1 MNITLHKLNL
11 SDEAFE
17 KLILANPECSFEQTA
32 DGELVVVP
40 PTGGTS
46 SRKNRSLTGQLDV
59 WVESNLSLGE
69 GFDSN
74 VLFVLPS
81 GARRSPDASWIRRDR
96 WESLT
101 PQQQDGYPPIC
112 PDFVVEL
119 LSPTDVLQ
127 DTQAKMQEYIDNG
140 ARLGWLIDPYSRQVE
155 IYRSGREKQVVRSPE
170 FLSGEDV
177 LPGFVLHMQLIWR

>member
-96 WESLT
+96 SRISHSSTTGWIPLQMFCRILKPKCRSIWT
-101 PQQQDGYPPIC
+101 TGQD
-112 PDFVVEL
+112 
-119 LSPTDVLQ
+119 
-127 DTQAKMQEYIDNG
+127 
-140 ARLGWLIDPYSRQVE
+140 
-155 IYRSGREKQVVRSPE
+155 
-170 FLSGEDV
+170 
-177 LPGFVLHMQLIWR
+177 